1 VRCDAD
7 VVSQDQV
14 RDHLL
19 VLRGQ
24 AGDDTAFSAL
34 YARFGERTRRY
45 LKNLLGGSLADDAQQ
60 EVWLSVYRRLST
72 LADPGA
78 FKTWLFQ
85 VTRHQAIDM
94 LRRQDRA
101 ERLKDEVQ
109 GTREGSGAVVDGP
122 TLPEPTSPE
131 LESALTALSEVQREV
146 VILRYWE
153 DMTYAEIAVVTGTPV
168 GTVRSRLHHAKAK
181 LREELDDRG

>member
-1 VRCDAD
+1 M
-7 VVSQDQV
+7 SQDEV
-14 RDHLL
+14 RNHLL
-19 VLRGQ
+19 VLRSQ
-24 AGDDTAFSAL
+24 AGDDTAFSTL
-34 YARFGERTRRY
+34 YARFGSRTRRY
-45 LKNLLGGSLADDAQQ
+45 LQNLLGATRADDAQQ

-85 VTRHQAIDM
+85 VTRHQAIDI

-101 ERLKDEVQ
+101 ERLMEEVEE
-109 GTREGSGAVVDGP
+109 TAEVFSPVVEGP
-122 TLPEPTSPE
+122 TLPRSRSPE
-131 LESALTALSEVQREV
+131 LQSALTSLSEVQREV

-153 DMTYAEIAVVTGTPV
+153 DMTYAEIAVVTGTPI

-181 LREELDDRG
+181 LREELEDRA

>member
-1 VRCDAD
+1 
-7 VVSQDQV
+7 
-14 RDHLL
+14 
-19 VLRGQ
+19 
-24 AGDDTAFSAL
+24 
-34 YARFGERTRRY
+34 
-45 LKNLLGGSLADDAQQ
+45 
-60 EVWLSVYRRLST
+60 
-72 LADPGA
+72 
-78 FKTWLFQ
+78 
-85 VTRHQAIDM
+85 M